1 MTTLMTSADLV
12 DELTP
17 QVGQLFERH
26 LATTKSWMPHELI
39 PWERANESAPRDA
52 WDAASSPLPSGVRSA
67 LVVNLL
73 TEDNLPYYFETI
85 NRVFAN
91 ETWRE
96 WARRWT
102 AEEMRHGIVIRDYI
116 TVTHAVD
123 LVALEHARMHQVCGG
138 QVPQPESAADALAYV
153 ALQELATRISHRNTG
168 NLLEDEAGYKV
179 MARVAADENLHYL
192 FYRDLVSAALEVDP
206 SGTVRD
212 RAPGAHVRDAR
223 RRDSRLQR
231 ARVRDRRGR
240 HLRLGVAPRPGTRSG
255 RAAPLGHRDDRGSQP
270 GGGVRPRADRRTHRS
285 HRAHRPPPRQ
295 SPSVGPGAH
304 GRLTRPRFPSDP
316 SGASHGQFQG

>member
-1 MTTLMTSADLV
+1 MTTTLMTPTTSADLV
-12 DELTP
+12 DVLTP
-17 QVGQLFERH
+17 QVERLYERH
-26 LATTKSWMPHELI
+26 LATTKSWMPHELV
-39 PWERANESAPRDA
+39 PWERATGSKPRDA
-52 WDAASSPLPSGVRSA
+52 WDAASSSLPSGVRSA

-123 LVALEHARMHQVCGG
+123 LVALEHARMHQVCGA

-206 SGTVRD
+206 SGTVCAIERQV
-212 RAPGAHVRDAR
+212 RTFEMPGAGIPDFSAHASAIAAAGIYDLVLHHDQVLVPVVLRHWGIETIEGLNPEAEAAR
-223 RRDSRLQR
+223 ERIVGHIARIDRVGKRLASRR
-231 ARVRDRRGR
+231 
-240 HLRLGVAPRPGTRSG
+240 P
-255 RAAPLGHRDDRGSQP
+255 
-270 GGGVRPRADRRTHRS
+270 
-285 HRAHRPPPRQ
+285 
-295 SPSVGPGAH
+295 
-304 GRLTRPRFPSDP
+304 
-316 SGASHGQFQG
+316 